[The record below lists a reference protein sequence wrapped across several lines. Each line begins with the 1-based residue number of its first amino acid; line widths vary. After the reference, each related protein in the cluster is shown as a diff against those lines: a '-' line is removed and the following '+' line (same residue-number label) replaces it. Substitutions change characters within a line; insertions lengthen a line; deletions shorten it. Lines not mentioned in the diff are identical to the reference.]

1 MYVRLSVALAAL
13 LTVPST
19 AAPQASL
26 RVEPL
31 RVAVNAPSQAS
42 AITLQNT
49 SADKIG
55 VQMRVFEWSQT
66 NGTDTL
72 KPTTDVVVSP
82 PATTI
87 PSGASYTVRIARTAG
102 AVASGEKS
110 YRLWVDELPAAGR
123 EGPAARTVDI
133 RIRYDLPVFF
143 GAANASPK
151 LSWKAYRS
159 GGRLIVEA
167 TNTGTGH
174 ARVEAL
180 SVGNV
185 SFGSGLNGYVLP
197 GTMRRW
203 TSGANASLPPT
214 NANLTLVAEVG
225 DREVRTPIAVASN

>member
-102 AVASGEKS
+102 GKVPRRERSTSASG
-110 YRLWVDELPAAGR
+110 
-123 EGPAARTVDI
+123 TTC
-133 RIRYDLPVFF
+133 
-143 GAANASPK
+143 
-151 LSWKAYRS
+151 RS
-159 GGRLIVEA
+159 SSA
-167 TNTGTGH
+167 Q
-174 ARVEAL
+174 
-180 SVGNV
+180 
-185 SFGSGLNGYVLP
+185 
-197 GTMRRW
+197 
-203 TSGANASLPPT
+203 
-214 NANLTLVAEVG
+214 
-225 DREVRTPIAVASN
+225 RTPPPNFLGRHIARAAA